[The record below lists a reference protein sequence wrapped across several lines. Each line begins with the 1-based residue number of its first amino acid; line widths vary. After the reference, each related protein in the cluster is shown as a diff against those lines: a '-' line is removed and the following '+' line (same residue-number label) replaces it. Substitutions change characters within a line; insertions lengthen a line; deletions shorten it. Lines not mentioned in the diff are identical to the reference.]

1 MTPDNSS
8 TRDAEGFRPLT
19 RDEFHRFRDLI
30 YETAGIS
37 LSDVKESLV
46 AARLARRLRALGLT
60 SYGDYYARLVADG
73 SGREMVEFVNS
84 ITTNKTDFFRE
95 PEHFNVLVQQV
106 LPSLVVVRGHR
117 FGAGA
122 GIIWDTNGLILTNN
136 HVVGRRLPIVLL
148 QDDREYQSRLL
159 ARDPDVD
166 LALLSIDATHLTP
179 LKPVSASPRV
189 GEMVFAFG
197 HPWGQRN
204 TVTRGIVSALVSAQ
218 NRRGDKLPVIRSDAP
233 LAPGNSG
240 GPLVNASG
248 EVIGINAMIV
258 GGDQSVSIAASVAR
272 DFVSKALANQK
283 TEVRSGQRAGEDVM

>member
-1 MTPDNSS
+1 MN
-8 TRDAEGFRPLT
+8 
-19 RDEFHRFRDLI
+19 
-30 YETAGIS
+30 
-37 LSDVKESLV
+37 
-46 AARLARRLRALGLT
+46 
-60 SYGDYYARLVADG
+60 
-73 SGREMVEFVNS
+73 
-84 ITTNKTDFFRE
+84 
-95 PEHFNVLVQQV
+95 FNGTFTQVMNELVQQV

-122 GIIWDTNGLILTNN
+122 GIVWDANGLILTNN
-136 HVVGRRLPIVLL
+136 HVVGRRLPIVML
-148 QDDREYQSRLL
+148 QNDQEYGSRLI

-166 LALLSIDATHLTP
+166 LALLSIDATDLTP
-179 LKPVSASPRV
+179 LEPASVSPRV
-189 GEMVFAFG
+189 GEMAFAFG

-258 GGDQSVSIAASVAR
+258 GGDQSVSIAASAAR
-272 DFVSKALANQK
+272 DFVNKTLANQK
-283 TEVRSGQRAGEDVM
+283 TEVRSGQRTPEDVM

>member
-1 MTPDNSS
+1 MN
-8 TRDAEGFRPLT
+8 
-19 RDEFHRFRDLI
+19 
-30 YETAGIS
+30 
-37 LSDVKESLV
+37 
-46 AARLARRLRALGLT
+46 
-60 SYGDYYARLVADG
+60 
-73 SGREMVEFVNS
+73 
-84 ITTNKTDFFRE
+84 
-95 PEHFNVLVQQV
+95 FNGTFTQVMNELVQQV

-122 GIIWDTNGLILTNN
+122 GIVWDTNGLILTNN
-136 HVVGRRLPIVLL
+136 HVVGRRLPIVVL
-148 QDDREYQSRLL
+148 QNDREYESRLL

-166 LALLSIDATHLTP
+166 LALLSIDATQLTP
-179 LKPVSASPRV
+179 LKPASVSPRV

-204 TVTRGIVSALVSAQ
+204 TITRGIVSALVSAQ

-248 EVIGINAMIV
+248 EVVGINAMIV

-272 DFVSKALANQK
+272 DFVNKALANQK
-283 TEVRSGQRAGEDVM
+283 NKVRSGQRVPEDVM

>member
-1 MTPDNSS
+1 MNFNGTFTQVMN
-8 TRDAEGFRPLT
+8 E
-19 RDEFHRFRDLI
+19 
-30 YETAGIS
+30 
-37 LSDVKESLV
+37 LV
-46 AARLARRLRALGLT
+46 
-60 SYGDYYARLVADG
+60 
-73 SGREMVEFVNS
+73 E
-84 ITTNKTDFFRE
+84 K
-95 PEHFNVLVQQV
+95 V

-122 GIIWDTNGLILTNN
+122 GIVWDANGLILTNN
-136 HVVGRRLPIVLL
+136 HVVGRRLPIVML
-148 QDDREYQSRLL
+148 QNDQEYGSRLI

-166 LALLSIDATHLTP
+166 LALLSIDATDLTP
-179 LKPVSASPRV
+179 LEPASVSPRV
-189 GEMVFAFG
+189 GEMAFAFG

-258 GGDQSVSIAASVAR
+258 GGDQSVSIAASAAR
-272 DFVSKALANQK
+272 DFVNKTLANQK
-283 TEVRSGQRAGEDVM
+283 TEVRSGQRTPEDVM